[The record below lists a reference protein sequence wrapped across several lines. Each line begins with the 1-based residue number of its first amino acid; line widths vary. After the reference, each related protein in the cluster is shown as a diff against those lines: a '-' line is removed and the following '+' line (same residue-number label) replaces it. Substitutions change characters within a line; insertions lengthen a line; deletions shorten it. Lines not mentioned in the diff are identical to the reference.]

1 MKRKLQGLTILTLA
15 SIVAAGCSLTGKADM
30 QKTVTI
36 NENVQLESS
45 LADSSLAVA
54 HEKTIPL
61 PIKADYTGFQGNKIY
76 YNQNDGTHLINAET
90 LVKSKL
96 ADKPFFALSENG
108 NRALSFFDEKIYVL
122 DFETNTEKL
131 IGHGD
136 GTETYLY
143 YFADAEGKEVIH
155 VNSSEGLTVQ
165 VFDVDSSEVA
175 TWDLTDQFELNGFTL
190 TSIKRDADGIYVAAD
205 SLENGY
211 GLYHL
216 DPEGKIKTI
225 SSLENIESLDTYD
238 FIEPTKIIFNDIY
251 KGKSGIFIMDL
262 LTSEVTQLV
271 AGGKDEEGIWIP
283 FYKLSPD
290 HSKILFDTPVQVG
303 KEYKTNVYM
312 AELVNNQLAN
322 TVRIMENA
330 DLYAVISSTGFW
342 SPDSKTAYIS
352 TSKPESELIDA
363 VEVFTLQ

>member
-1 MKRKLQGLTILTLA
+1 MKRKFQGLAILTLA
-15 SIVAAGCSLTGKADM
+15 SMVAAGCSLTGKANM
-30 QKTVTI
+30 QETVTI
-36 NENVQLESS
+36 NDNVQLESS
-45 LADSSLAVA
+45 LADSSLAVI

-61 PIKADYTGFQGNKIY
+61 PIKADYTGFHGDKVY

-108 NRALSFFDEKIYVL
+108 NRALSLVDEKIYVL
-122 DFETNTEKL
+122 DFEANTEKL
-131 IGHGD
+131 IGQGD
-136 GTETYLY
+136 RTETYLY

-155 VNSSEGLTVQ
+155 VESGEKLTVQ
-165 VFDVDSSEVA
+165 VFDVDSLEVA
-175 TWDLTDQFELNGFTL
+175 TWDLSDQFELNGFTL
-190 TSIKRDADGIYVAAD
+190 TSIKRDSDGIYVAAE
-205 SLENGY
+205 SLKNGY

-216 DPEGKIKTI
+216 DHSGKAKTV
-225 SSLENIESLDTYD
+225 SSLENIESLATYD
-238 FIEPTKIIFNDIY
+238 FIEPNKIIFNDIY

-262 LTSEVTQLV
+262 LTNEVTQLV
-271 AGGKDEEGIWIP
+271 AGGKDEEGIWVP

-303 KEYKTNVYM
+303 NEYKTNVYM

-330 DLYAVISSTGFW
+330 DLFAVISLTGFW
-342 SPDSKTAYIS
+342 SPNSKTAYIS
-352 TSKPESELIDA
+352 TSKPDNEWLDTI
-363 VEVFTLQ
+363 EVFTIQ